1 MHATNLRLTLVSV
14 VSAGLLL
21 LSGEP
26 AWSESNHDDFAS
38 VEVIATDELQD
49 VRGRDGDTVVV
60 VQNNQTQSASISD
73 TSFDVGGDI
82 NNGSIQF
89 EAGALENFN
98 GIGLFNNVS
107 GNGNAIDAAIGVNV
121 YLR

>member
-1 MHATNLRLTLVSV
+1 MHTMNPRMIFVSLVV
-14 VSAGLLL
+14 GGVLLL
-21 LSGEP
+21 NGDP
-26 AWSESNHDDFAS
+26 VWSEQGDDFAS
-38 VEVIATDELQD
+38 IDVIAVDELEE
-49 VRGRDGDTVVV
+49 VRGRDGNTIVVLE
-60 VQNNQTQSASISD
+60 NNQTQSATISD

-89 EAGALENFN
+89 DAGALENFN

>member
-1 MHATNLRLTLVSV
+1 MHTLNQRMILVSLV
-14 VSAGLLL
+14 VGGVLLL
-21 LSGEP
+21 DGNP
-26 AWSESNHDDFAS
+26 AWSEQGDDFAS
-38 VEVIATDELQD
+38 VDVIAVEELEQ
-49 VRGRDGDTVVV
+49 VRGRDRDTIVVLE
-60 VQNNQTQSASISD
+60 NNQTQSATISD

-89 EAGALENFN
+89 DAGALENFN

-121 YLR
+121 YLQ